1 MTEIQINFQTRTNY
15 TPGELESLLG
25 AFEDFVA
32 EFGDDDAISNSFEVK
47 EVSEEG
53 EKKYT
58 MQEFRELVRSGGKD
72 VRIQLFLGDEGE
84 SITIDVANEA
94 EEDIDA

>member
-1 MTEIQINFQTRTNY
+1 
-15 TPGELESLLG
+15 
-25 AFEDFVA
+25 V
-32 EFGDDDAISNSFEVK
+32 EFGDDDAVANSFQVK
-47 EVSEEG
+47 EVGDEG

-58 MQEFRELVRSGGKD
+58 MQEFRELVRSGAKD

-84 SITIDVANEA
+84 SIRIDVANEA

>member
-1 MTEIQINFQTRTNY
+1 MTEIQINFRTHTHY

-25 AFEDFVA
+25 AFNDFMG
-32 EFGDDDAISNSFEVK
+32 EFGDDDTVPNSFEVK
-47 EVSEEG
+47 EVSDAG

-58 MQEFRELVRSGGKD
+58 MQEFRELVRSGAKD
-72 VRIQLFLGDEGE
+72 VRIQLFLGDDGE
-84 SITIDVANEA
+84 SISIDVANEA